1 MISKSKTQ
9 DLPEPLREPVIKMQ
23 FIINSYLAGLG
34 FIHMDT
40 SRSSTYK
47 DSHLLSYL
55 VQDLLQSAVSILTLG
70 TEGLVNVARREVRF
84 ILEATIKLCYVQ
96 QKEYH
101 LSIPEKIERFDTELK
116 SQRISVNRELDLHF
130 LSDEWRQTFIEE
142 CGRIY
147 GLTSSYVHLTPAQLN
162 ERIAAVDAGR
172 TSGKESKEDLEDLNL
187 LVARGL
193 AASLVLLFHSVP
205 QHVAGDF
212 LVDMNGDAPQWY
224 FAGSRFIA
232 AIDSQFDYKHERQS
246 RLQEIQTLRNAKV
259 FF

>member
-1 MISKSKTQ
+1 MIAKSTIRE
-9 DLPEPLREPVIKMQ
+9 LPEHLREPLMKMQ
-23 FIINSYLAGLG
+23 FIVNSYLAGLG

-40 SRSSTYK
+40 SRSPSYN
-47 DSHLLSYL
+47 DNHLLTYL
-55 VQDLLQSAVSILTLG
+55 VEDLLQSTVSLLTLA

-101 LSIPEKIERFDTELK
+101 LSIREKIEKFDAELK
-116 SQRISVNRELDLHF
+116 SQRISVNRELDLH
-130 LSDEWRQTFIEE
+130 LLPEEWRQIFIEE

-147 GLTSSYVHLTPAQLN
+147 GLTSSYVHLTPTQLN
-162 ERIAAVDAGR
+162 ERIAAVDGGR
-172 TSGKESKEDLEDLNL
+172 TSGNESQEDLEDLNL

-205 QHVAGDF
+205 KYVAGDF
-212 LVDMNGDAPQWY
+212 LVDPNGDAPEWY
-224 FAGSRFIA
+224 FSGSRFIA
-232 AIDSQFDYKHERQS
+232 AIDSEFDYKHERQS
-246 RLQEIQTLRNAKV
+246 QLQELQALRSSKV